1 MVLVSVAALVLV
13 LDQVTKSIVV
23 ATMADR
29 LPVEVL
35 GRWLRITYTLN
46 PGAAFSVGTG
56 MTVVFSVLAIVVVVV
71 IVRVGRRLG
80 SWGWAI
86 ALGGLLG
93 GALGNL
99 TDRLLRA
106 PGPFRGY
113 VVDWIQ
119 VPHYPIFNLAD
130 SAIVCSAILM
140 VILSLWGVGLDGSR
154 HPRHPPHSADHAR

>member
-1 MVLVSVAALVLV
+1 MAALVLL
-13 LDQVTKSIVV
+13 LDQVSKAIVV

-29 LPVEVL
+29 LPLEVL

-56 MTVVFSVLAIVVVVV
+56 MTVVFSVVAIVVVVV

-99 TDRLLRA
+99 SDRLLRA

-119 VPHYPIFNLAD
+119 VPHYPVFNVAD

-140 VILSLWGVGLDGSR
+140 IILSLRGIGLDGTR
-154 HPRHPPHSADHAR
+154 HPRHAAHPSDHAR